1 MRTGTDW
8 LAGAEAGSA
17 SGSLA
22 RSVTSRPELRKEF
35 MVFSLSVHPFLEFRF
50 PHDDTS
56 YAKAALLISCYYKIV
71 DFSKKYKI
79 VLPLR

>member
-22 RSVTSRPELRKEF
+22 RSVTSRPELRRVHGF
-35 MVFSLSVHPFLEFRF
+35 FLFGPSFFGIPFSIRTAQSSFSV
-50 PHDDTS
+50 
-56 YAKAALLISCYYKIV
+56 
-71 DFSKKYKI
+71 KK
-79 VLPLR
+79 